1 MDQRAQISVE
11 YILLVAIILA
21 VVLIF
26 ASVIINENEEN
37 NVASA
42 VQLGASNATATM
54 VFTNTSQLPLKVTYV
69 NMTNTSNTTQVPI
82 SIVIHFSGPISNPL
96 PVFNS
101 IVNSLNATG
110 YNNTT
115 RSNTALTLTTQSGS
129 GIRHIYTITLG

>member
-11 YILLVAIILA
+11 YILLVAIILF

-26 ASVIINENEEN
+26 ASVAINSNEQN

-42 VQLGASNATATM
+42 VQLGASNATANM
-54 VFTNTSQLPLKVTYV
+54 VFTNMSQSPVKVTNV
-69 NMTNTSNTTQVPI
+69 LMTSGSNTQINMTV
-82 SIVIHFSGPISNPL
+82 HFSGPISNPS

-101 IVNSLNATG
+101 IVNSLNTAG
-110 YNNTT
+110 Y
-115 RSNTALTLTTQSGS
+115 SNITQNSSSLTLTTQSGS

>member
-11 YILLVAIILA
+11 YILLVAIILF

-26 ASVIINENEEN
+26 ASVVINGNEQN

-42 VQLGASNATATM
+42 VQLGASNATANM
-54 VFTNTSQLPLKVTYV
+54 VFTNTSQPPVKVTYV
-69 NMTNTSNTTQVPI
+69 NMTNVVNSTQVNV
-82 SIVIHFSGPISNPL
+82 IVHFSGPIPNPT

-110 YNNTT
+110 YNNTIQ
-115 RSNTALTLTTQSGS
+115 SNTALTLTTQSGS